1 MAKSSVIIDF
11 RANKIILE
19 TKRCYIM
26 IKIKSPIKHMF
37 LQDLKEIGEF
47 EYTRNNVTTEQRE
60 EIYKSQI

>member
-1 MAKSSVIIDF
+1 MAKSSLIIDF

-26 IKIKSPIKHMF
+26 IKIKSSIKHMI